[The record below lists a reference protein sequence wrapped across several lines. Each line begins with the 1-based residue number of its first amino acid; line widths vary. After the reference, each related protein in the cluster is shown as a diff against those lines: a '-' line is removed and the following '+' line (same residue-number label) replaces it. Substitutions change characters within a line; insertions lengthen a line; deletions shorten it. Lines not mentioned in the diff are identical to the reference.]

1 MWKSFV
7 NLAVC
12 GVLLWG
18 AANARAE
25 ETSMPNSTNTA
36 MEWQMMPGESLNSLA
51 ALFYPKN
58 RRMQQ
63 LFVTSAIKLNREQ
76 MPELS
81 PTQRFEEKTTL
92 QIPSLIDL
100 SRKAAKQRKHKAAA
114 HKPAVHKST
123 AIEKPIDIENAPPT
137 AAAPMSKAQDAEI
150 NLLEKRVEK
159 RQAELEKLN
168 QRLKALE
175 QNTQAMQES
184 IKANSKPLEEAQ
196 GRRLK
201 RVEP

>member
-1 MWKSFV
+1 MWKLFV

-25 ETSMPNSTNTA
+25 EAAVPNSTSAA

-63 LFVTSAIKLNREQ
+63 LFVNAAIKLNREQ

-100 SRKAAKQRKHKAAA
+100 SRHAAKQRKRKA
-114 HKPAVHKST
+114 AVHKHAVPKSA
-123 AIEKPIDIENAPPT
+123 AIEKAADIENAPPT

-150 NLLEKRVEK
+150 KLLEKRVEQ
-159 RQAELEKLN
+159 RQTELDKLN
-168 QRLKALE
+168 QRLKSLE
-175 QNTQAMQES
+175 QSTQAMQES
-184 IKANSKPLEEAQ
+184 IKANSKPIEEAQ